1 LIFKPISQLPS
12 TTPKKKRKL
21 EKEKK
26 VQVKQ
31 ADQKASPFESLT
43 YAEHP
48 TKAGSVGTQPRL
60 QQPLSNIIYQNKHL
74 AKQLKQR
81 RKKISFGF
89 SFSRTFLRVF
99 SDFLLGPLS
108 DQ

>member
-12 TTPKKKRKL
+12 TTPKKKRKI

-31 ADQKASPFESLT
+31 ADQKASPFESLA

-74 AKQLKQR
+74 ANSSNKEER
-81 RKKISFGF
+81 RY
-89 SFSRTFLRVF
+89 
-99 SDFLLGPLS
+99 LLGFLFLGLS
-108 DQ
+108 